1 MRTNHF
7 DPPGYYNGCGRMP
20 PTDPFLRYWEDKPE
34 KKLTPVKFKAPFHKA
49 RKPIRHEILAPLSSP
64 ASPQYK
70 GLRRAKES

>member
-34 KKLTPVKFKAPFHKA
+34 KELTPVKFKEAS
-49 RKPIRHEILAPLSSP
+49 KPTLFVNIPRQDVNK
-64 ASPQYK
+64 PQYK
-70 GLRRAKES
+70 GLRRAKGS